1 MLVEGSSALPR
12 LSMVIT
18 PHHIAWSWPGLKSP
32 RTWPRQGRI
41 RIEWHFLYIFSSE
54 DSNECKE
61 GMNRDDAWVTKSL
74 GTSPAKLPQSAV
86 GSGVIFELVILIPG
100 LVSQAQGL
108 SSYNGSCRGSPQCA
122 WCSPWSPHTGDIRWP
137 LDWSGILGESYN
149 HTSHSYPPL
158 EVILSLCFALGYHQR
173 TFCT

>member
-32 RTWPRQGRI
+32 RTWPRQRRI
-41 RIEWHFLYIFSSE
+41 RIEWHFLYSSGSE

-122 WCSPWSPHTGDIRWP
+122 WCSSWSPHTGDIRWP
-137 LDWSGILGESYN
+137 LHWSGILLGESYN
-149 HTSHSYPPL
+149 HT
-158 EVILSLCFALGYHQR
+158 
-173 TFCT
+173 